1 MKAFTV
7 TLVVLVLLAG
17 AFAGLALAQGFME
30 LDPIVVEGQIQRPQ
44 AAYII
49 QRAKMEF
56 GLQAKRMS
64 FIHLIETS
72 IEEEPF

>member
-1 MKAFTV
+1 MKAFAITV
-7 TLVVLVLLAG
+7 VVLALLVG

-49 QRAKMEF
+49 QRATMEF

-64 FIHLIETS
+64 FVNLIENS

>member
-1 MKAFTV
+1 MKAFTIAV
-7 TLVVLVLLAG
+7 VVLALLGG
-17 AFAGLALAQGFME
+17 AFAGPALAQGFME

-49 QRAKMEF
+49 QRATMEF

-64 FIHLIETS
+64 FVNLIEHS
-72 IEEEPF
+72 IEEDPF

>member
-1 MKAFTV
+1 MKAFTITV
-7 TLVVLVLLAG
+7 IVLALLGGASAG
-17 AFAGLALAQGFME
+17 PVLAQGFME

-49 QRAKMEF
+49 QRATMEF
-56 GLQAKRMS
+56 GLQAKRKS
-64 FIHLIETS
+64 FVYLIESS

>member
-1 MKAFTV
+1 MKAFTIAV
-7 TLVVLVLLAG
+7 VVLALLG
-17 AFAGLALAQGFME
+17 GVFAGLALAQGFME

-49 QRAKMEF
+49 QRATMEF

-64 FIHLIETS
+64 FVNLIESS